1 MALIAEDIKNAA
13 KLLGTDLVIALMGP
27 TGSGKSNVIDTL
39 AGQPGRRSGSSLE
52 SYTTEVRAVR
62 LYNHPVHCDR
72 LVLVDTPGFDDTN
85 KSDLEILQM
94 VSDWLKKVYEKDIK
108 LAGIIYLHRITDNR
122 MAGTPHRNLRMF
134 GELCGDNA
142 VKKVVLVTTMW
153 DKVQPDTGARRETEL
168 FEKYWKTMINYGAS
182 TDRFSNS
189 ADSAWKIVNLIL
201 EQHAF
206 EVLLLQ
212 EELVDLK
219 RALNET
225 QAGKTLYSDLQRLLV
240 EQRDTFRSLA
250 EQARDESNPKLAN
263 QLEAELKRIQ
273 KDLDKTFSEMKNLKV
288 PLGKRL
294 MMQMFGKKS
303 RGKSIRF

>member
-1 MALIAEDIKNAA
+1 ML
-13 KLLGTDLVIALMGP
+13 
-27 TGSGKSNVIDTL
+27 
-39 AGQPGRRSGSSLE
+39 R
-52 SYTTEVRAVR
+52 
-62 LYNHPVHCDR
+62 
-72 LVLVDTPGFDDTN
+72 
-85 KSDLEILQM
+85 
-94 VSDWLKKVYEKDIK
+94 YEKEIN

-134 GELCGDNA
+134 AELCGDRA
-142 VKKVVLVTTMW
+142 VQKVVLVTTMW
-153 DKVQPDTGARRETEL
+153 DKKQRDPDTPVRREKEL
-168 FEKYWKTMINYGAS
+168 FDNYWKTMINFGAS
-182 TDRFSNS
+182 TARFLNS
-189 ADSAWKIVNLIL
+189 ADSAWKIVDLIL
-201 EQHAF
+201 EQHKTEA
-206 EVLLLQ
+206 LLLQ

-240 EQRDTFRSLA
+240 EQRDTFRSLV

-303 RGKSIRF
+303 RGVRLILNQYVIFFFLLIDFHEQKSIRI